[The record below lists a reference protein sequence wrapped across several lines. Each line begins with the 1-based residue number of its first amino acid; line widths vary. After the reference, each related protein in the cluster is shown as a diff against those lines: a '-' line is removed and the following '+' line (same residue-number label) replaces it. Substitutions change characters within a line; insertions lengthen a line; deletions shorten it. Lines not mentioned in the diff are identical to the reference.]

1 MEVNTDVFL
10 ALRGEVAGLGAAVEE
25 LDRRQ
30 RTDLQ
35 VFIRGLAAVT
45 SVLSAPGGRHAAP
58 QSRLRLI
65 KGGRP

>member
-1 MEVNTDVFL
+1 MNVDTDQFL

-30 RTDLQ
+30 RADTQ

-45 SVLSAPGGRHAAP
+45 SALAAPGGRHAAP
-58 QSRLRLI
+58 PARLRLI
-65 KGGRP
+65 KGGRR